1 MISKCIQLKN
11 FKFFILCLAVALIN
25 CERDDICAEGTA
37 TTPRLLVE
45 FFDATSPEDLK
56 NVPRLTLYGEG
67 LIVDENGIETE
78 PSAAS
83 SATLVFNAN
92 ANSVELPLKIDDGDE
107 NELVTI
113 TRFVLEKDTNLRLN
127 DTGISNKDIIEIRY
141 QTEFIY
147 VSRACGYKSIF
158 KNLSVTR
165 ITDEDNWISSI
176 NVDVTEIEN
185 ENTVHVRINH

>member
-1 MISKCIQLKN
+1 MKSKIKLLKSL
-11 FKFFILCLAVALIN
+11 KFIILFLAVALVN
-25 CERDDICAEGTA
+25 CERDDICAEGTS

-45 FFDATSPEDLK
+45 FYDATSPEDLK

-67 LIVDENGIETE
+67 LVLDENGMETE
-78 PSAAS
+78 PTAAS

-92 ANSVELPLKIDDGDE
+92 VNSAALPLKIDDGDD
-107 NELVTI
+107 NEIVTT
-113 TRFVLEKDTNLRLN
+113 TRYILEKDTNLRLD
-127 DTGISNKDIIEIRY
+127 DTGISNTDIIEIRY
-141 QTEFIY
+141 ETEFVY
-147 VSRACGYKSIF
+147 VSRACGYKGVF
-158 KNLSVTR
+158 KSLSVTR